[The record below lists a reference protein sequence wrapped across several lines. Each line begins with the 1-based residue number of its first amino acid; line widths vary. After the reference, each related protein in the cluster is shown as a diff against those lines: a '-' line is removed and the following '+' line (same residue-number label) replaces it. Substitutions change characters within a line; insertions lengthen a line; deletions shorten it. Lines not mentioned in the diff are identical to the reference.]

1 MFNLSEKLIVKLL
14 SKLIFQKK
22 LNAALDYRGKCLIF
36 YRKEI
41 SKIQLKGKRG
51 IVMVKN
57 LVDVNEKLLD
67 KKGGIYGFKDEAP
80 NISYYQPTKR

>member
-1 MFNLSEKLIVKLL
+1 M
-14 SKLIFQKK
+14 IFQRK
-22 LNAALDYRGKCLIF
+22 LNAALDYQGNCLIF

-41 SKIQLKGKRG
+41 SKIQLQGKKG

-80 NISYYQPTKR
+80 NISYSQFHWNKYVLLF